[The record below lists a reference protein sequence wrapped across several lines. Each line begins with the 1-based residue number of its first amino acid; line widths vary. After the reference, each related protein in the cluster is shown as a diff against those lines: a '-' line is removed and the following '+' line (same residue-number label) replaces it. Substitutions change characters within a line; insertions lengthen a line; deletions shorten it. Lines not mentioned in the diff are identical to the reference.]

1 MGLAQYSK
9 NAGRLLF
16 CDAVVGA
23 MRKQELRTLQL
34 CGFGRRQFVRSDRG
48 RSACRIIN
56 DFDST
61 LSNVDGISN

>member
-34 CGFGRRQFVRSDRG
+34 CGLAAGSLCGLIVVGPR
-48 RSACRIIN
+48 AEL
-56 DFDST
+56 
-61 LSNVDGISN
+61 LSILPVC